1 MFAVCFYLD
10 GHYLNLPV
18 LDDEKNVL
26 GLVDVLKLTYATLEQ
41 INSIQGSDAEGG
53 PMWNRFWNSF
63 TPVDHAESES
73 VVSDSHAP
81 SVMMNRNPSAS
92 PSPPPTNPLASP
104 YSPLASFPE
113 ITPNESASVANDD
126 VKSNVSSHTGRNS
139 RQHVEDGM
147 FSFKFKSLSGKVHRF
162 QADITT
168 FGTLREIVKSKVYPE
183 HQSLSQT
190 FHHSSDGE
198 FDSAAVSD
206 TGEDDWLT
214 ISYQDDEDDKVLMTS
229 DGDLYDSVTLAKK
242 QGLDRVMLFVSDSS
256 IPQQLLFEPPHSASL
271 PMQLFAAEV
280 EEVTVPAVQT
290 HKVLDSVREEEPQE
304 EDVRQL
310 KRSSTQGSRHG
321 SESDRREID
330 KVGGV
335 PTELLLPAAIV
346 FLGVV
351 IVGVFVVSR
360 MGGGGAPRGRY

>member
-1 MFAVCFYLD
+1 
-10 GHYLNLPV
+10 
-18 LDDEKNVL
+18 
-26 GLVDVLKLTYATLEQ
+26 
-41 INSIQGSDAEGG
+41 
-53 PMWNRFWNSF
+53 MWNRFWNSF
-63 TPVDHAESES
+63 TPADHTESES

-81 SVMMNRNPSAS
+81 SVMMNHNLSSGPSS
-92 PSPPPTNPLASP
+92 PPTNPLASP

-113 ITPNESASVANDD
+113 ITPNESASVTNDE
-126 VKSNVSSHTGRNS
+126 VKSNISSHDHYN
-139 RQHVEDGM
+139 RQQVEDGM

-162 QADITT
+162 QADITS

-183 HQSLSQT
+183 HLSLSQT
-190 FHHSSDGE
+190 FHHGSDGE

-256 IPQQLLFEPPHSASL
+256 IPQQQLFEPHSAL
-271 PMQLFAAEV
+271 PMQLF
-280 EEVTVPAVQT
+280 EEITVPAVQT
-290 HKVLDSVREEEPQE
+290 DKVLDSVREEEPQE
-304 EDVRQL
+304 EDARRL
-310 KRSSTQGSRHG
+310 KRSSTQGSRHD
-321 SESDRREID
+321 SEPEKREID
-330 KVGGV
+330 KVGGI

-351 IVGVFVVSR
+351 IVGVFAVSR
-360 MGGGGAPRGRY
+360 MGGSGAPRGRY